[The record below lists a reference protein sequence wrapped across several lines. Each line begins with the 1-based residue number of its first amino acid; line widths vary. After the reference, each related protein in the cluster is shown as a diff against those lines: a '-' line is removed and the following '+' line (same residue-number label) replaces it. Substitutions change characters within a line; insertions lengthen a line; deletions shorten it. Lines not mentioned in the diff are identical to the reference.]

1 MENVEGCSGC
11 AETAGGTVGS
21 TALRA
26 AEHDHLAGGDERAIW
41 AEAAQALKKRESD
54 DPGSTPQ
61 QLVPDV
67 TDGSPEGVRAKRPAQ
82 KRLKAIFCDARGA
95 AEIRAVR
102 DAEEVAQPP
111 ACATNLQSLCVPA
124 RLRRSD
130 GEGNFLLYN
139 RGAGSDRLL
148 VSAAQPKVDFP
159 RRSPNRSA
167 DDAFRA
173 PPRIWQRLYTLR
185 VSKGGFHMPRLRG
198 RLPDKT
204 EATYCRSWMAALNLF
219 GAEQPSPA
227 TTLTDLEPGA
237 RLTAKET

>member
-1 MENVEGCSGC
+1 MGNVEGCSGC

-67 TDGSPEGVRAKRPAQ
+67 TDGSPERVRAKRPAQ
-82 KRLKAIFCDARGA
+82 KRLRAIFCDARGA

-111 ACATNLQSLCVPA
+111 ACATNLQSLCIPA
-124 RLRRSD
+124 RLRSID
-130 GEGNFLLYN
+130 GESNFLLYK
-139 RGAGSDRLL
+139 RGAGCASILIPARNPTPIS
-148 VSAAQPKVDFP
+148 SAAP
-159 RRSPNRSA
+159 PN
-167 DDAFRA
+167 DPLTA
-173 PPRIWQRLYTLR
+173 PSKARR
-185 VSKGGFHMPRLRG
+185 VSGSGCAAYAHQGAFPI
-198 RLPDKT
+198 
-204 EATYCRSWMAALNLF
+204 CRACVASP
-219 GAEQPSPA
+219 PSRYNRRIAVSGWPH
-227 TTLTDLEPGA
+227 
-237 RLTAKET
+237 